1 MSYMLLI
8 VEEPAQRAT
17 RSSAEGE
24 AVYQRMVDFGQAL
37 QTEGVLVAVE
47 SLTSQAQAARV
58 RVRNGKAQVVDGPFA
73 EAKEMIGGF
82 FLLNV
87 ASREQAVAIAARCP
101 ASEWATVEVRALG
114 PCFV

>member
-37 QTEGVLVAVE
+37 QSEGVLVAVE